1 MSSSLA
7 SRSILRSIL
16 QRKCSSL
23 EPRKYGSVLRD
34 LFDIV
39 RYAVVPRAWARGI
52 FEECWGWFMERDME
66 EMLIPIGMALAWSIA
81 TAPVPAPVPG
91 DICSPDEEAQQEQG
105 QEHAKLKHLDE
116 AIVLLED
123 IWKGSTPFGWT
134 NLPFSFEDFPLRDE
148 GVTAPAWPLMYPLA
162 ALLVKLYAL
171 LPGARGGG
179 SGDDNDNHKRDGVH
193 IANSNNSP
201 ENSDD
206 RSPAREEILKMV
218 RPRYDDLY
226 VAVVAGIDI
235 YIDTRTYQDGHGHL
249 ARNGVQFMNDP
260 RQLSQGGLGG
270 DGRLRYSARP
280 EHEQKEGKRE
290 RRTRPAG
297 NLFMFWMRI
306 RCRPRFLPVDGL
318 SVDCDPTDIDFS
330 SRYRGDTFN

>member
-249 ARNGVQFMNDP
+249 ARNGACGQFVHVLDE
-260 RQLSQGGLGG
+260 
-270 DGRLRYSARP
+270 D
-280 EHEQKEGKRE
+280 
-290 RRTRPAG
+290 
-297 NLFMFWMRI
+297 
-306 RCRPRFLPVDGL
+306 
-318 SVDCDPTDIDFS
+318 
-330 SRYRGDTFN
+330 

>member
-1 MSSSLA
+1 MPPANLISLPPEIACVILTWLPDFTNLFSSIQS
-7 SRSILRSIL
+7 SHFWHDVFITGNNGRSILRSIL

-52 FEECWGWFMERDME
+52 FAECWGWFMERDME

-81 TAPVPAPVPG
+81 TAPVPAPVLAV
-91 DICSPDEEAQQEQG
+91 IYSPEEEQQQEQG
-105 QEHAKLKHLDE
+105 QEHAESKHLDE
-116 AIVLLED
+116 AIALLED

-162 ALLVKLYAL
+162 ALLVKL
-171 LPGARGGG
+171 
-179 SGDDNDNHKRDGVH
+179 
-193 IANSNNSP
+193 P
-201 ENSDD
+201 ENSDVL
-206 RSPAREEILKMV
+206 SPAREEILKML

-235 YIDTRTYQDGHGHL
+235 YIDTRTYQDGHEHL

-280 EHEQKEGKRE
+280 
-290 RRTRPAG
+290 AG

-306 RCRPRFLPVDGL
+306 MCRPRFLPVDGL
-318 SVDCDPTDIDFS
+318 SV
-330 SRYRGDTFN
+330 R